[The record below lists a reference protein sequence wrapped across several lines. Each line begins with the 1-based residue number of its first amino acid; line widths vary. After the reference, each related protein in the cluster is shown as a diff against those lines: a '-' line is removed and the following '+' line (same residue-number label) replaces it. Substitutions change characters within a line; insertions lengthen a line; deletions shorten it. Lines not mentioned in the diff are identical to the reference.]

1 MLSQK
6 VCFIVVLVV
15 LTFAALADAQP
26 TRRRAALYDKLDGG
40 VALLLA
46 EPDFSTSWQAHRY
59 DPTYF
64 PQEFKQE
71 VHFYY
76 LTGLGVKS
84 AVLLV
89 DGKTRKTTL
98 YLRDEAKKKSS
109 VPASAGLER
118 VAPMTSLLGDLDAL
132 AERRPAIFLLLGR
145 KPGEIPFGSKRIF
158 PEGLDE
164 PTDRQQDLKTSLS
177 HRFDWMEFEN
187 LDPILTELRAVKDA
201 DEIETIRRS
210 VEISS
215 LALLETLRS
224 VRPGIRES
232 QLAGVSRFACRQEGA
247 QRLAYSEDLQSG
259 PNFVK
264 SFIEMF
270 NHYNKLDRVMQ
281 AGELMLVDLSCE
293 YDYFKTDVARTATVS
308 GKFTAQQRALYDIYL
323 VAYRAALAAIKPGVT
338 QKDIAMASVEAMKK
352 QLPDLKRGLLSSRSR
367 RLYCPSRDG
376 ATPRSLRRLFRR
388 RCWRSLEASGPW
400 TSIRHRASDHRAR
413 SQ

>member
-1 MLSQK
+1 
-6 VCFIVVLVV
+6 
-15 LTFAALADAQP
+15 
-26 TRRRAALYDKLDGG
+26 
-40 VALLLA
+40 
-46 EPDFSTSWQAHRY
+46 
-59 DPTYF
+59 
-64 PQEFKQE
+64 
-71 VHFYY
+71 
-76 LTGLGVKS
+76 
-84 AVLLV
+84 
-89 DGKTRKTTL
+89 
-98 YLRDEAKKKSS
+98 
-109 VPASAGLER
+109 
-118 VAPMTSLLGDLDAL
+118 
-132 AERRPAIFLLLGR
+132 
-145 KPGEIPFGSKRIF
+145 
-158 PEGLDE
+158 
-164 PTDRQQDLKTSLS
+164 
-177 HRFDWMEFEN
+177 MEFEN

-210 VEISS
+210 VEILS

-293 YDYFKTDVARTATVS
+293 YDYFKTDVARTAPVS

-352 QLPDLKRGLLSSRSR
+352 QLPDLKEDYLVRGAEDYIARHGTGRPLCPISITSAS
-367 RLYCPSRDG
+367 PSR
-376 ATPRSLRRLFRR
+376 T
-388 RCWRSLEASGPW
+388 
-400 TSIRHRASDHRAR
+400 
-413 SQ
+413 